1 MDSERWKQV
10 DSLLQSV
17 LERPPEEREAFLR
30 HACAGDEALEREVQ
44 SLLAAQQEAGGFLD
58 SPAIEVAA
66 RVLAAN
72 ENKVAD
78 ESARSFIGQKV
89 SHYQVIEKLGGGG
102 MGVVYKAEDTDL
114 GRFVALKFL
123 PDDLAQDPQA
133 LERFRLE
140 ARAASALNHPNI
152 CTIYEIGKHKDQ
164 SFIAMEFLDGMTL
177 KHCIAGRPL
186 EAEALLA
193 LSIEIADALDAAHAA
208 GIVHRDIKPANIF
221 VTHRGHAKVLDFG
234 LAKILRTK
242 ITAID
247 ASTIEKSLT
256 TPGTAMGTVTYMSPE
271 QVRAKEL
278 DARTDLFSFGAV
290 LYEMSTR
297 TLPFRGESTGVIFEA
312 ILNRAPVPPTRLNP
326 DLPAELERIILK
338 CLEKDR
344 DLRYQHASD
353 LRTDLQRLK
362 RDTGSAQLPLSTKS
376 RDATAPGRRWKM
388 ALSALAVS
396 LALLGAGYLYFH
408 HPAKLTDKDTIVLA
422 DFTNSTGD
430 AVFDGTLRQGMAVQL
445 EQSPFL
451 SLVPDDRIQRTLH
464 LMGQP
469 ADARLTP
476 EVAREVCER
485 TASAAVLDGS
495 IASLGSQYVLG
506 LRAKDCRTGA
516 VLAEEQMQAARK
528 EDVLNALSQVASK
541 FRTRVGESL
550 STVEKH
556 DKPLDEATTSSL
568 DALKAYS
575 AGWRAHFSGG
585 VVAATPFFRQAIEI
599 DPKFASAYAALGLMY
614 GANGESTLSA
624 ENAAK
629 AYELR
634 ERATDRERFFISA
647 SYEARTT
654 GNLEKAQ
661 QTCEAWAQTYPRDVV
676 PLGFLS
682 GIIYPASGK
691 YEKAVEDAQR
701 SVQVDRDFADGYLI
715 LAGND
720 TNLGRLGE
728 AANTLRSAAERKLE
742 TPDYIVLRYDIAF
755 LKEDGGGMA
764 REVTLA
770 QGSSGAEDMI
780 LQHQG
785 FVLAYTG
792 HLQQANEMARRAA
805 DLAQQMAHPEK
816 AALFDTGAALWEAFS
831 GNAQAASRR
840 ALIAIGLANDREVE
854 FGAAFALALSQD
866 VSRTQTLVDDLQKR
880 FPEDTSV
887 RFSYLPA
894 LRAMLALNRSQPL
907 KALELLQVA
916 APYELGLQR
925 SSIHGNFGALYPI
938 YVRGEA
944 FLAAHQGAEAA
955 AEFQKILDHR
965 GIVISDP
972 VGALAHLQIGRAYA
986 MAGDTAKAKAAY
998 QDFLKLWKDAD
1009 PDITILKD
1017 AKAEYG
1023 KLK

>member
-10 DSLLQSV
+10 DSLLQAV
-17 LERPPEEREAFLR
+17 LERPSAEREAFLR
-30 HACAGDEALEREVQ
+30 HACSGDQALEREVR
-44 SLLAAQQEAGGFLD
+44 SLLTAQQEAEEFLD
-58 SPAIEVAA
+58 HPAIEVAA
-66 RVLAAN
+66 RALARN
-72 ENKVAD
+72 ENEDTHQIAG
-78 ESARSFIGQKV
+78 SSISQTV
-89 SHYQVIEKLGGGG
+89 SHYQVLEKLGGGG
-102 MGVVYKAEDTDL
+102 MGVVYKAKDTDL
-114 GRFVALKFL
+114 GRFVALKSL

-164 SFIAMEFLDGMTL
+164 SFIAMEFLDGVTL

-193 LSIEIADALDAAHAA
+193 LSIEIAAALDAAHAA
-208 GIVHRDIKPANIF
+208 GIVHRDVKPANIF

-234 LAKILRTK
+234 LAKILK
-242 ITAID
+242 SKNIGVD

-256 TPGTAMGTVTYMSPE
+256 TPGTAMGTVNYMSPE

-278 DARTDLFSFGAV
+278 DARTDLFSFGAA

-297 TLPFRGESTGVIFEA
+297 TLPFRGESIGEIFEA
-312 ILNRAPVPPTRLNP
+312 ILNRAPVSPTRLNP

-376 RDATAPGRRWKM
+376 RDATAIARRWKM

-396 LALLGAGYLYFH
+396 LALLVGGYLYFH
-408 HPAKLTDKDTIVLA
+408 QSTKLTDKDTIVLA

-585 VVAATPFFRQAIEI
+585 PVAATPSFKQAIEI

-614 GANGESTLSA
+614 GANGESTLSGRTPPKPMNCG
-624 ENAAK
+624 NARLTGRGSLSA
-629 AYELR
+629 LPTR
-634 ERATDRERFFISA
+634 LERQATWKRRN
-647 SYEARTT
+647 R
-654 GNLEKAQ
+654 
-661 QTCEAWAQTYPRDVV
+661 PVR
-676 PLGFLS
+676 
-682 GIIYPASGK
+682 
-691 YEKAVEDAQR
+691 R
-701 SVQVDRDFADGYLI
+701 
-715 LAGND
+715 
-720 TNLGRLGE
+720 GR
-728 AANTLRSAAERKLE
+728 R
-742 TPDYIVLRYDIAF
+742 P
-755 LKEDGGGMA
+755 
-764 REVTLA
+764 TLA
-770 QGSSGAEDMI
+770 TWYRSGSCQASSTQPPANMKKQSKTPKDQSRLIRI
-780 LQHQG
+780 LP
-785 FVLAYTG
+785 TG
-792 HLQQANEMARRAA
+792 I
-805 DLAQQMAHPEK
+805 
-816 AALFDTGAALWEAFS
+816 S
-831 GNAQAASRR
+831 S
-840 ALIAIGLANDREVE
+840 
-854 FGAAFALALSQD
+854 
-866 VSRTQTLVDDLQKR
+866 
-880 FPEDTSV
+880 
-887 RFSYLPA
+887 LPA
-894 LRAMLALNRSQPL
+894 TILTLAVSEKPQIPF
-907 KALELLQVA
+907 A
-916 APYELGLQR
+916 APPSANWKRLTTL
-925 SSIHGNFGALYPI
+925 SF
-938 YVRGEA
+938 VT
-944 FLAAHQGAEAA
+944 
-955 AEFQKILDHR
+955 
-965 GIVISDP
+965 IS
-972 VGALAHLQIGRAYA
+972 R
-986 MAGDTAKAKAAY
+986 
-998 QDFLKLWKDAD
+998 F
-1009 PDITILKD
+1009 
-1017 AKAEYG
+1017 
-1023 KLK
+1023 